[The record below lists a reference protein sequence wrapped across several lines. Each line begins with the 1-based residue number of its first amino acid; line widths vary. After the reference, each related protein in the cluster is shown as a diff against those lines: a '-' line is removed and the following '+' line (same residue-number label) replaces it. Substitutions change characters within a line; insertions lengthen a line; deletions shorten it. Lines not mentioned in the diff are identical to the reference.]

1 MNTKL
6 EKIKIRSLIG
16 IELNIEI
23 LILVILWIQEYKIAF
38 WILLIVSLIGTIMKL
53 QEVKNG

>member
-1 MNTKL
+1 MAL
-6 EKIKIRSLIG
+6 EKIKIRTLIG

-23 LILVILWIQEYKIAF
+23 LILVILWIQDYKIAF
-38 WILLIVSLIGTIMKL
+38 WILLIVSLIGTIVKL